1 MDAPFDGDV
10 ADESV
15 RSQGPSEE
23 SFPGFDKEMMPK
35 DKVPMSSSERGCA
48 ASHIALWHHCSWL
61 PDDGPPLLVLEDDL
75 II

>member
-23 SFPGFDKEMMPK
+23 SFPGFDKEMMQEGQVLDP
-35 DKVPMSSSERGCA
+35 SEQC
-48 ASHIALWHHCSWL
+48 
-61 PDDGPPLLVLEDDL
+61 
-75 II
+75 